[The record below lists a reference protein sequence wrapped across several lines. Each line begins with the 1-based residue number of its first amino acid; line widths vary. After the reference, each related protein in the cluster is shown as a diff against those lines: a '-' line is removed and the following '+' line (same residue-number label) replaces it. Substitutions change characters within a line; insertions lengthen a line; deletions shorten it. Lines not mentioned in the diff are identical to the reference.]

1 MNASNFFP
9 KIKIHTWGGLGSQLY
24 AAALAIDLQEGFR
37 YRQIE
42 YISHTSGVTRR
53 EPAILFYSRNV
64 KEKDDYKIIISNH
77 ENSKYRKNVLFF
89 AKKFLLTT
97 GIIANCNE
105 NKETTNLKPWVL
117 SIRGHYSGR
126 EISFNSAKTILEKIN
141 NEFQTLEN
149 NTNINAITLHYRLG
163 DLELLSEKSSINAE
177 RVKNI
182 LEEILDRGTMR
193 EIYLYSDSILLAK
206 SKLTSSRHELNLI
219 AREISPLK
227 TIHECVHSKVFIG
240 TNSKISIWVA
250 ILRATKSLNQI
261 SYLPMEIKHMLIGD
275 ENSFVHKSIKFY

>member
-1 MNASNFFP
+1 MSNFFP

-24 AAALAIDLQEGFR
+24 AAALAIDLQKGFR

-53 EPAILFYSRNV
+53 DPAILFYSRNV
-64 KEKDDYKIIISNH
+64 KEKDDYKIINSNH
-77 ENSKYRKNVLFF
+77 ENFKYRKNVLFF

-126 EISFNSAKTILEKIN
+126 EISFNSAKTILQKIN

-163 DLELLSEKSSINAE
+163 DLELLSEKSSIKAE
-177 RVKNI
+177 RVKKI
-182 LEEILDRGTMR
+182 SEEILDRGTTR

-206 SKLTSSRHELNLI
+206 SKLTSSMHELNLI

-261 SYLPMEIKHMLIGD
+261 SYLPIEIKHMLIGD

>member
-1 MNASNFFP
+1 MSNFFP
-9 KIKIHTWGGLGSQLY
+9 KAKIHTWGGLGSQLY
-24 AAALAIDLQEGFR
+24 AAALAIDLQEIFKC
-37 YRQIE
+37 RQIE

-64 KEKDDYKIIISNH
+64 KEKDDYKIINSNH
-77 ENSKYRKNVLFF
+77 VNDNYRKKILFF
-89 AKKFLLTT
+89 AKKFLLIT
-97 GIIANCNE
+97 GIIANCND
-105 NKETTNLKPWVL
+105 NKETSNLKPWVL

-126 EISFNSAKTILEKIN
+126 EVSFNSAKIILQKIN
-141 NEFQTLEN
+141 NEFQTPDN

-163 DLELLSEKSSINAE
+163 DLELLSDKSSINAD
-177 RVKNI
+177 RMKNI
-182 LEEILDRGTMR
+182 IGQVLGKGTTK

-206 SKLTSSRHELNLI
+206 SKLTSGVHELNLI

-227 TIHECVHSKVFIG
+227 TIHECVHSKDFIG

-250 ILRATKSLNQI
+250 ILRATKSLDQI